1 MVQELPRRTNFSG
14 PALIRLLARLSN
26 TDVLE
31 SGQSIADRLGLWLG
45 WTDAIALA
53 GVLNGPALAVPSETG
68 SADKAVEAECA
79 RERAALQEAIIGV
92 NRPVS
97 ARHRGQRAVAVDRKS
112 TRLNSSH

>member
-68 SADKAVEAECA
+68 SADKAVEAACA
-79 RERAALQEAIIGV
+79 RDTAALEEAHIRSEGLRGGNTWVHTV
-92 NRPVS
+92 NSRWS
-97 ARHRGQRAVAVDRKS
+97 ADTNKK
-112 TRLNSSH
+112 